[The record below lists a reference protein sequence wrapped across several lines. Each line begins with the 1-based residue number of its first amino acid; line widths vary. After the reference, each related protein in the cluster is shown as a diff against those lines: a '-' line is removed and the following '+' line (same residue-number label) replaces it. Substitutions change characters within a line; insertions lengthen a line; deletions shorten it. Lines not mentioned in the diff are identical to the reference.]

1 MREIDDQI
9 SLFVKDQ
16 FPAFYAEEGETFRV
30 FLEAYY
36 EWMEQSGNTVD
47 VARNQ
52 IEYRDID
59 KTTSQFLDEFKK
71 TYLKDLPGLI
81 KSDDRLT
88 IKNIFDFYKSKGS
101 QRAIQL
107 LFRIVFNDSATVFYP
122 SEDVIRP
129 SDASYRRPRYIECYA
144 PDVAILKSL
153 EGIEITGAT
162 SGAKAFVESI
172 STKLLNNVRTNVLR
186 LSNLRGNFLRGE
198 VLSKSSDGIQDN
210 MPIVTG
216 SLSDINITLGGSNNA
231 VGDIFN
237 ITGAQGK
244 QGLARVTSIADATGL
259 VSFNLANGGFGF
271 STNTGFTAIDINDQN
286 VVVANVVNEAQTYSN
301 TVESAYDYVGKRID
315 NAQFIRFETV
325 DQTLEEITILSG
337 VAFNSN
343 IQSFIANTENE
354 TTSPWITGRDSGNT
368 VIANG
373 YVVNL
378 NVTDTGESAV
388 LIAPITGSF
397 GNQNELTIT
406 LADST
411 HTFQVRERIDEED
424 QVELEYASNTGAF
437 TAGDIIQGDE
447 SNANG
452 VVESV
457 NATHITVNGS
467 FGTWVANDNVYI
479 VSANSTT
486 ANVTGINVTTQGANA
501 EVSSANSTVLN
512 VADIVG
518 EFTQNKKVK
527 GQRTNAIATID
538 AGGVAVTGVSDVFF
552 NNING
557 TQAVVDTYANATVT
571 AEVIGSNATNVGFR
585 NTRYPANNSVATFV
599 ANTSAHIV
607 GRDSNTFANIVTV
620 GTGSGATFKIGSL
633 ENEDAITIYTDFIGD
648 NNSANVAYLDCV
660 IDGGNSGIGFLDSID
675 ITDGGNNYEPGQ
687 TIVFDRGGPG
697 GGPPNINA
705 VATITTVTTNATHT
719 NTVTS
724 ITVTNPGDGFFTSS
738 PANTDNLSVGTGL
751 TFDTNFDFGYGFPKD
766 SDGDYTSILDT
777 VLTRYSGNI
786 GTISSLTEINPGNN
800 YNFDPF
806 LSVYSGG
813 IAKFDKR
820 DVILYLE
827 DKTGTFIV
835 GENVNQTV
843 TNPGQ
848 TLTISTIT
856 GSYSNGDPY
865 AATIDDFTIG
875 SSVQQVI
882 NSTANAIG
890 DIFQSDTN
898 TISIVNPR
906 IKIFNAAANVFTYD
920 AANLIPFVSSA
931 SNLVFSA
938 SPNTEINVASVSA
951 QITAVGQVVQSAVS
965 KGQVYAQGDDPQQV
979 RLRRLSFA
987 VGFNDSGPVTGS
999 LSGAT
1004 GTVIGIQADEDTRPI
1019 GDNADINATAQAANG
1034 IVTSVEVIDSGYG
1047 YQHDSTVTLVSTN
1060 TAQNIVV
1067 SGTANVTTTGLG
1079 QGFWADKTSFLNN
1092 KYIHD
1097 NNFYQSYSYLIESG
1111 LSLDKYRDIV
1121 LKSAHVAGTRLF
1133 GRVIKQSTVNNEVT
1147 IANSSI
1153 EAI

>member
-1 MREIDDQI
+1 MREIEDQI

-16 FPAFYAEEGETFRV
+16 FPAFYADEGEAFRV

-36 EWMEQSGNTVD
+36 EWMEQSGNTID
-47 VARNQ
+47 TARNQ

-59 KTTSQFLDEFKK
+59 KTTGQFLEEFKK

-101 QRAIQL
+101 QRSIQL
-107 LFRIVFNDSATVFYP
+107 LFRILFNDSATVYYP

-144 PDVAILKSL
+144 PDIDLLKSL

-210 MPIVTG
+210 MPVVTG

-231 VGDIFN
+231 IGDIFN
-237 ITGAQGK
+237 VTGAQGK
-244 QGLARVTSIADATGL
+244 QGLARVTGIADATGL
-259 VSFNLANGGFGF
+259 VSFDLANGGFGF
-271 STNTGFTAIDINDQN
+271 STNTNFTTIDINDQN
-286 VVVANVVNEAQTYSN
+286 IVVSNVVNEAQTYSN
-301 TVESAYDYVGKRID
+301 PVESAYDYVGKRID

-325 DQTLEEITILSG
+325 DQTLESITVLSG
-337 VAFNSN
+337 VNFNSN
-343 IQSFIANTENE
+343 IQNFIANTENE
-354 TTSPWITGRDSGNT
+354 GTAPWVTGRDSGNT

-397 GNQNELTIT
+397 GDQNELTIT
-406 LADST
+406 LADAT
-411 HTFQVRERIDEED
+411 HTFEVRERIDEES
-424 QVELEYASNTGAF
+424 QVELEYSANTAAF
-437 TAGDIIQGDE
+437 TPGDVVEGDQ
-447 SNANG
+447 SGANG
-452 VVESV
+452 IVESV
-457 NATHITVNGS
+457 NATVITVNGS
-467 FGTWVANDNVYI
+467 FGTWIANDNVFS
-479 VSANSTT
+479 VATPSTT
-486 ANVTGINVTTQGANA
+486 ANVIGISVATSGANG
-501 EVSSANSTVLN
+501 EISSANSTVLN
-512 VADIVG
+512 IADIIG
-518 EFTQNKKVK
+518 EFTENKKVK
-527 GQRTNAIATID
+527 GQRTQAIATID

-552 NNING
+552 NDING

-585 NTRYPANNSVATFV
+585 NTRYPANNSTAVFV
-599 ANTSAHIV
+599 ANTAAHIV
-607 GRDSNTFANIVTV
+607 GRDSNTYANVVSV
-620 GTGSGATFKIGSL
+620 GSGSGATFKIGSL

-660 IDGGNSGIGFLDSID
+660 IDGGNSGIGFLDSLE
-675 ITDGGNNYEPGQ
+675 ITDGGQNYEPGQ

-705 VATITTVTTNATHT
+705 VAEITTVTTNATHT

-724 ITVTNPGDGFFTSS
+724 ITVTNPGDGFYQPSA
-738 PANTDNLSVGTGL
+738 ANTTNLTVGSGL
-751 TFDTNFDFGYGFPKD
+751 TFNTNFDFGYGFPKD

-786 GTISSLTEINPGNN
+786 GTITSLTEINPGNN

-820 DVILYLE
+820 DIILYLQ
-827 DKTGTFIV
+827 DKTGTFVI

-843 TNPGQ
+843 SNPGQ

-856 GSYSNGDPY
+856 GAYSNGDAY
-865 AATIDDFTIG
+865 AATIDDFFIG

-890 DIFQSDTN
+890 DIFSSDTN
-898 TISIVNPR
+898 SISIKNPR
-906 IKIFNAAANVFTYD
+906 IKIYNAAANVFTYD
-920 AANLIPFVSSA
+920 SSNLIPFVSSA

-951 QITAVGQVVQSAVS
+951 EITATGTVVESAVS
-965 KGQVYAQGDDPQQV
+965 KGQVYAQTDNTV
-979 RLRRLSFA
+979 SLRRLSFA
-987 VGFNDSGPVTGS
+987 VGFNDSGAVTGS

-1004 GTVIGIQADEDTRPI
+1004 GTIIGIQADEDTRPI

-1047 YQHDSTVTLVSTN
+1047 YQHDSAVTLISTN

-1079 QGFWADKTSFLNN
+1079 EGFWADKTSFLNN

-1097 NNFYQSYSYLIESG
+1097 NNFYQSYSYLVESG
-1111 LSLDKYRDIV
+1111 LSLDKYRDIL

-1133 GRVIKQSTVNNEVT
+1133 GRVIKQSTINNEVT